1 MILDKMIEKNLC
13 CPNDLI
19 GVPGTALDKIEE
31 LTEGKKGFFARA
43 VKAAEKASLTD
54 SAATSSGSKDK
65 SDVAS
70 ELANL
75 FKKETVKVG
84 IFQL

>member
-1 MILDKMIEKNLC
+1 MIEKDLC

-19 GVPGTALDKIEE
+19 GVPGTALDKIE

-43 VKAAEKASLTD
+43 VKAAEKASLTE